1 MNNVN
6 LIQEVFLF
14 NGKACNSAKN
24 PVTLYENP
32 KDFCQFIGNYGAD
45 AIYIAEKSENDA
57 EHELNIDI
65 VKEIV
70 SNTDVPIFLGG
81 SIERL
86 EDVKKYLYTGAS
98 YAILNMGKPS
108 NQELIKEAS
117 ERFGSEKIAVLVKGR
132 ISAKDA
138 EFYKEQGASLILK
151 TEVSIDDCDFALPVM
166 YVHDDVV
173 MVEANENSTE
183 NLEIALSAAV
193 KLTYHKNV
201 YGYSYICQTNKVI
214 DYMNLK
220 TILQNEGIPVKTN
233 RQKIKFSELKSNN
246 DGLVPVIVQDY
257 KTNEVLMLAYMNEE
271 AFDYTIKTGR
281 MTYYSRSRKELW
293 EKGLTSG
300 HFQYFKELTADCD
313 NDTILAKVFQVGAAC
328 HTGSRNCFFNEI
340 VKKEYVERNPHKVFE
355 DVLNVILD
363 RKENPKEGSYTNYL
377 FDKGIDKILKKV
389 GEEATEIIIA
399 AKNPNS
405 EEIKYEISD
414 FLYHVMVLMAER
426 GVTWEDITTELA
438 HR

>member
-1 MNNVN
+1 MNDIK

-14 NGKACNSAKN
+14 NGKACNSSGN
-24 PVTLYENP
+24 PVTLYDNAKEL
-32 KDFCQFIGNYGAD
+32 CQFIGNYGAD

-57 EHELNIDI
+57 EHELNIDT

-98 YAILNMGKPS
+98 FAILNMGKPS
-108 NQELIKEAS
+108 NKALIKEAS

-132 ISAKDA
+132 MTSKDA
-138 EFYKEQGASLILK
+138 AFYKEQGAGLLLK
-151 TEVSIDDCDFALPVM
+151 TEVNIDDSEFPLPVM

-173 MVEANENSTE
+173 TVEANESSTE

-193 KLTYHKNV
+193 KLTYHQNI
-201 YGYSYICQTNKVI
+201 YGYSYICQTNRVI

-220 TILQNEGIPVKTN
+220 TILKNEGIPVKTN
-233 RQKIKFSELKSNN
+233 IQKINFSELKSNN

-271 AFDYTIKTGR
+271 AFNNTLKTGR

-328 HTGSRNCFFNEI
+328 HTGSRNCFFNDI
-340 VKKEYVERNPHKVFE
+340 IKKEYVERNPHKVFE

-399 AKNPNS
+399 AKNPNP

-438 HR
+438 RR